1 MKIENNNKTRTDTM
15 RCYEASINN
24 DLNNSR
30 LQACKAESIYEYSN
44 LHVKRLLRISE
55 CLSREADGMAR
66 AHKIDR
72 MKFMNGLIILTAMA
86 MAKARAKRVS
96 QKQWP

>member
-24 DLNNSR
+24 NLNNST
-30 LQACKAESIYEYSN
+30 LQACTPMIYENSE

-86 MAKARAKRVS
+86 MAKAMAKTVS